1 MVMQRRDFL
10 KSSAVLGL
18 AGLVPRVAH
27 SIASTDTD
35 WAASFAGA
43 LKEDP
48 RLLGWKT
55 PSADTFG
62 TEALR
67 IEGKWP
73 AALEGTFWRNGPAV
87 HDRHGLR
94 YQHWFDGDGLLQ
106 AFRISGGQVNHRA
119 RVLNTPKLI
128 AEDEAA
134 RRLYSGFGT
143 HVPDGAPVR
152 KPDDMNVANIS
163 VLAHHGELL
172 ALWEG
177 GSASVVDPE
186 SLRWQ
191 GFKSWGQGLE
201 GVPFT
206 AHPKVDPD
214 GTLWAFGYALGAKHQ
229 LVLYHISPKGALVKM
244 ALVPIDAFGML
255 HDFVITDKHLVFMIP
270 PLVMEMG
277 RETSFIDAHRWRPEL
292 GSRVLVVAKDDF
304 EDRRWYELP
313 PAFGF
318 HHGNAWEEADGTI
331 RFDQC
336 LDDNANL
343 VFDALRDVMRGDLDG
358 FGAAFGRYAQISLSP
373 SGGAS
378 MDMTADGAEFPK
390 VAPSTVGKR
399 NRYVYHLGVAG
410 GDDWYLR
417 SLVKRDLDKD
427 RLQAFDF
434 GAGKIPEEH
443 VFVPSGESNDE
454 DAGWLVGTVLDYQ
467 HEVSGLN
474 VFDAQHVEDGPL
486 ATAWLP
492 YPMPLGFHGCFR
504 SGLV

>member
-1 MVMQRRDFL
+1 MAMQRRDFL
-10 KSSAVLGL
+10 KSSAVLGVASL
-18 AGLVPRVAH
+18 APRIAY
-27 SIASTDTD
+27 SISEDWSAEFAS
-35 WAASFAGA
+35 A
-43 LKEDP
+43 LRQDP

-55 PSADTFG
+55 PASDAFAAA
-62 TEALR
+62 ALR
-67 IEGKWP
+67 IEGAWP
-73 AALEGTFWRNGPAV
+73 GALEGTFWRNGPAV

-106 AFRISGGQVNHRA
+106 AFRIGAGRVDHHA
-119 RVLNTPKLI
+119 RVLKTPKLR

-143 HVPDGAPVR
+143 HVPDGARLR
-152 KPDDMNVANIS
+152 KPDDVNTANIS

-177 GSASVVDPE
+177 GSASRVDPE

-191 GFKSWGQGLE
+191 GFKSWGQGFE

-214 GTLWAFGYALGAKHQ
+214 GTLWAFGYALGAQHQ
-229 LVLYHISPKGALVKM
+229 LVLYHISPKGALVKT
-244 ALVPIDAFGML
+244 ALVPISDFGML

-277 RETSFIDAHRWRPEL
+277 METSFIDSHRWRPEL
-292 GSRVLVVAKDDF
+292 GSRVLVVAKDNF

-331 RFDQC
+331 HFDQC
-336 LDDNANL
+336 LDDDASL
-343 VFDALRDVMRGDLDG
+343 VFDALRNVMRGHLDG
-358 FGAAFGRYAQISLSP
+358 FGAAFGRYARMRLLP

-378 MDMTADGAEFPK
+378 MDITVDGADFPQIS
-390 VAPSTVGKR
+390 PSHVGLR
-399 NRYVYHLGVAG
+399 NRYLYHLGVA
-410 GDDWYLR
+410 DSEDWYLR
-417 SLVKRDLDKD
+417 SLVKRDLDND
-427 RLQAFDF
+427 RLQTFDF
-434 GAGKIPEEH
+434 GTGKIPEEH
-443 VFVPSGESNDE
+443 VFVPRQASEQE

-467 HEVSGLN
+467 HGISGLN
-474 VFDAQHVEDGPL
+474 VFNAQHIEDGPL

-492 YPMPLGFHGCFR
+492 YPLPLGFHGCFR